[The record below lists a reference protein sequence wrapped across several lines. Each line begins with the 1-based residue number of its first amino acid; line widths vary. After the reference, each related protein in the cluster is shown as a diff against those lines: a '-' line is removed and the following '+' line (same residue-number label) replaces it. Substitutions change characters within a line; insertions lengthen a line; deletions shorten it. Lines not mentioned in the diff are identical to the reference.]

1 MSLKK
6 RHIGRRVAGVGVGVA
21 LMMLGLQAP
30 ASAAPTVTSFTPT
43 TGPTDCI
50 IALTGTGLLD
60 VPKIDQDV
68 VFVAPSGDPLD
79 NVVLDGAGASG
90 DLFARVS
97 STEMGVQIPSSLDNG
112 VGYKV
117 GVDGGGSGSA
127 SAGLFTRI
135 ESAGGCSPTITSVTP
150 NCGNTDTVVTIKGTN
165 LIGPEFGPTEVR
177 FAPYTTDA
185 KHAVPDV
192 DVT

>member
-43 TGPTDCI
+43 TGPTDCV

-60 VPKIDQDV
+60 VPKVDQDV

-79 NVVLDGAGASG
+79 NITLDGAGPSG
-90 DLFARVS
+90 DFFARIS
-97 STEMGVQIPSSLDNG
+97 STEMWVQIPGTLGLG
-112 VGYKV
+112 VGYKIR
-117 GVDGGGSGSA
+117 VDGGGTGTA
-127 SAGLFTRI
+127 SATAFTRVDG
-135 ESAGGCSPTITSVTP
+135 AGGCAPTITSVTP
-150 NCGNTDTVVTIKGTN
+150 NCGNTDTVVSIKGTN
-165 LIGPEFGPTEVR
+165 LIGPDFGPTDVR
-177 FAPYTTDA
+177 FAPYNVA
-185 KHAVPDV
+185 AAHSVPDV
-192 DVT
+192 D